1 MGVGN
6 VVGSLG
12 VAYIDQAQVSQNELC
27 YYLGY
32 LERALVKKH
41 CRLCVQNLGM
51 LLGHL
56 MAEKARA
63 VVLLQWLCLF
73 Q

>member
-6 VVGSLG
+6 VVGSLE
-12 VAYIDQAQVSQNELC
+12 VAYIDHAQVSQNELC

-32 LERALVKKH
+32 LERALVKKYR
-41 CRLCVQNLGM
+41 RLCVQNLGM

-56 MAEKARA
+56 KPEMVR
-63 VVLLQWLCLF
+63 VVALSQ
-73 Q
+73 

>member
-12 VAYIDQAQVSQNELC
+12 VVYIDHAQVSQNELC

-32 LERALVKKH
+32 LERALVKRY
-41 CRLCVQNLGM
+41 CRLCVQNPGM

-63 VVLLQWLCLF
+63 VVLLQWPGLF